1 MALQQCALSL
11 ARTGGHCREDAQ
23 SALPSKQLCSGTA
36 TTNASNGS
44 TILVTQARRSVYLET
59 IMKV

>member
-1 MALQQCALSL
+1 
-11 ARTGGHCREDAQ
+11 
-23 SALPSKQLCSGTA
+23 LCSGTA